1 MIIRS
6 TVLAKFGD
14 NIATEM
20 IASAAFV
27 TSSKPDDLGRIAC
40 KGIDPYFV
48 EKMKP
53 GGVLVGGK
61 NFGCSSSREWAPVA
75 LKAAGV
81 KLIIADFFA
90 RIFYRNAVNLGL
102 PIVECP
108 GISQKLQVG
117 DTVEVDLEKGTL
129 KIPGTGETLEISPTP
144 LFLIRRLEVGGL
156 IPELQK
162 EFQKRSSASRKA
174 G

>member
-1 MIIRS
+1 MIIQS
-6 TVLAKFGD
+6 KVLAKLGD

-20 IASAAFV
+20 IAASAFV
-27 TSSKPDDLGRIAC
+27 TSSKPEDLGRIAC
-40 KGIDPYFV
+40 KGIDPDFV

-53 GGVLVGGK
+53 GGILVAGK

-81 KLIIADFFA
+81 KLIIAEFFA
-90 RIFYRNAVNLGL
+90 RIFYRNAINIGL

-108 GISQKLQVG
+108 GIFEKLQVG
-117 DTVEVDLEKGTL
+117 DDVEVDLEKGIL
-129 KIPGTGETLEISPTP
+129 KMFKSDESLKLSAMPR
-144 LFLIRRLEVGGL
+144 FLIDRIKHGGL
-156 IPELQK
+156 IPELEK
-162 EFQKRSSASRKA
+162 ESYK

>member
-6 TVLAKFGD
+6 TVLAKLGD

-20 IASAAFV
+20 ITPASFV
-27 TSSKPDDLGRIAC
+27 TSSKPEDLGRIAC
-40 KGIDPYFV
+40 KGIDPDFS
-48 EKMKP
+48 ERMKS
-53 GGVLVGGK
+53 GGILVGGR

-81 KLIIADFFA
+81 KLIIAEFFA
-90 RIFYRNAVNLGL
+90 RIFYRNAINIGL

-108 GISQKLQVG
+108 GVSGKLNIG
-117 DTVEVDLEKGTL
+117 DAVIVDLEKGTVE
-129 KIPGTGETLEISPTP
+129 IPKLAEVLSVTMMPP
-144 LFLIRRLEVGGL
+144 FLVRRIELGGL
-156 IPELQK
+156 IAELRR
-162 EFQKRSSASRKA
+162 EFAK